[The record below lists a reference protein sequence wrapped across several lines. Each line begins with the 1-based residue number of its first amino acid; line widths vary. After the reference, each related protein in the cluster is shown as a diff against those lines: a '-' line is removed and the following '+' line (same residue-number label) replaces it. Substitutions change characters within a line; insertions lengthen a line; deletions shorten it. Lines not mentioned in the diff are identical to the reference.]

1 MAYTKDYEK
10 KSPAEKR
17 DEFLEDLRVKMLKKM
32 EDAVKY
38 KKAWIVMNEL
48 PYNPITKTKYQG
60 NNAINL
66 LSSGYDDPRWLT
78 FKGIQEAS
86 ARDKSEY
93 RLKKGSKAETVLIY
107 TPFAEKD
114 ANGNIK
120 RDSEG
125 KTIWARHE
133 NGDMKLT
140 MNVFKVFNASQ
151 IDGYPK
157 LEVNGLKDNE
167 KFLPAEQLIEAMK
180 KDGVDFQDGAF
191 NQAYYSPKQDAVRMP
206 SIDRFSSPEAYYRTA
221 IHELSHATGHEK
233 RLNRDQTGSMHAGGE
248 KLEKYAF
255 EELTAE
261 LSSYYTGASIGVPY
275 NSDVHENHAGYLKS
289 WISVLS
295 DKEKGIE
302 FLNNASKL
310 AKNSC
315 TYQLDKLEK
324 HMALTQ
330 DIEVKKEL
338 KSEIVVPSGQSVP
351 VAQKENNV
359 TIIPPK
365 PAQKQS
371 VRL

>member
-10 KSPAEKR
+10 KTLTEKR
-17 DEFLEDLRVKMLKKM
+17 DEFLEDLRVKILTKM
-32 EDAVKY
+32 EEAVKY
-38 KKAWIVMNEL
+38 ERAWIVMNQL
-48 PYNPITKTKYQG
+48 PYNPITGTKYQG

-66 LSSGYDDPRWLT
+66 LSSGYSDPRWLT

-86 ARDKSEY
+86 QRDKAEY
-93 RLKKGSKAETVLIY
+93 RLRKGSKAETVLIY

-114 ANGNIK
+114 ENGNIR

-133 NGDMKLT
+133 NGEMKLT
-140 MNVFKVFNASQ
+140 MNIFKVFNASQ

-157 LEVNGLKDNE
+157 LEVNDLKAHE
-167 KFLPAEQLIEAMK
+167 RFAPAEQLIEAMK
-180 KDGVDFQDGAF
+180 KDGVDFQAGEF

-206 SIDRFSSPEAYYRTA
+206 ALERFTSPEAYYRTA

-233 RLNRDQTGSMHAGGE
+233 RLNRDQTGSMYAGGQ
-248 KLEKYAF
+248 KLESYAF
-255 EELTAE
+255 EELVAE

-295 DKEKGIE
+295 DKEKGAE
-302 FLNNASKL
+302 FFNNASKL
-310 AKNSC
+310 AKSSC

-324 HMALTQ
+324 SLT
-330 DIEVKKEL
+330 IEVEKDL
-338 KSEIVVPSGQSVP
+338 KQEIKTEVP
-351 VAQKENNV
+351 VQTVEQERNV
-359 TIIPPK
+359 RIIPPK
-365 PAQKQS
+365 KTQKVS
-371 VRL
+371 MHI